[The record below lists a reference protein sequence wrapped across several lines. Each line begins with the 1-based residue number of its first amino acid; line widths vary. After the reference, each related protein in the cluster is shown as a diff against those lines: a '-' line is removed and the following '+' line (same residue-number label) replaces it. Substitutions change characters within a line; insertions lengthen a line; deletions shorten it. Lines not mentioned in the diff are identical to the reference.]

1 MFVVVSYDIPDD
13 KRRMKVCKLLKN
25 YGAHVQYSVF
35 ECVLKERDYAVMRK
49 RLKKLIVKEED
60 SVRFYFLC
68 REDVKRVQWIGGKE
82 VARERD
88 YYLH

>member
-1 MFVVVSYDIPDD
+1 
-13 KRRMKVCKLLKN
+13 
-25 YGAHVQYSVF
+25 
-35 ECVLKERDYAVMRK
+35 
-49 RLKKLIVKEED
+49 LKKLIVKKED